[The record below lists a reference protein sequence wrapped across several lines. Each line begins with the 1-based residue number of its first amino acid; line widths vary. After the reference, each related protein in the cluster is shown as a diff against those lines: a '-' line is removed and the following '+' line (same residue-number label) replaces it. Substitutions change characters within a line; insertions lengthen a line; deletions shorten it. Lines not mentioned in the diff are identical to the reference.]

1 MDLYLKFDNYSKEH
15 GKKTDKAA
23 EKDKLVFGSSVFYL
37 DDDEMQA
44 MLDEIYEMGIRYEKQ
59 HKEKYGDKAVGKL
72 RHLSFISAPVE

>member
-1 MDLYLKFDNYSKEH
+1 
-15 GKKTDKAA
+15 
-23 EKDKLVFGSSVFYL
+23 
-37 DDDEMQA
+37 MQA